1 MSIDR
6 RNLFY
11 TRIEEL
17 LKAELGLPEE
27 LLQETLKPLFDQVA
41 VSVWSLGDVF
51 VQAKRM
57 GWPMSFEAGLH
68 ILSIIKNRDNPGEK
82 GITWDTLFE
91 AIEAWASGMDW
102 EGITQKSELESF
114 EGDFILLCEPEDAI
128 HIQSYYQ
135 SSDLYELFNQA
146 HQLAHLH
153 AGTPVRLYCV
163 DPEKAEKPIEID
175 LRGNLLRSLLF
186 EKESVAFG

>member
-11 TRIEEL
+11 TRIEDL

-27 LLQETLKPLFDQVA
+27 LLRETLNPFFDQIA

-51 VQAKRM
+51 TQAKRM
-57 GWPMSFEAGLH
+57 GWPMSFDAGLH
-68 ILSIIKNRDNPGEK
+68 ILSIIENRDSPGEN

-91 AIEAWASGMDW
+91 AIEAWASGMNW
-102 EGITQKSELESF
+102 EEITEKSELESL

-128 HIQSYYQ
+128 HIQNYYQ
-135 SSDLYELFNQA
+135 SSDLYELLNQA
-146 HQLAHLH
+146 RQLAHLH
-153 AGTPVRLYCV
+153 AGTPVQIYCV
-163 DPEKAEKPIEID
+163 DPEKAEKPIEIG
-175 LRGNLLRSLLF
+175 LRGNLLRRLLF
-186 EKESVAFG
+186 EKERAALE

>member
-11 TRIEEL
+11 TRIEDL

-27 LLQETLKPLFDQVA
+27 LLRETLNPFFDQIA

-51 VQAKRM
+51 TQAKRM
-57 GWPMSFEAGLH
+57 GWPMSFDAGLH
-68 ILSIIKNRDNPGEK
+68 ILSIIENRDSPGEN

-91 AIEAWASGMDW
+91 AIEAWASGMNW
-102 EGITQKSELESF
+102 EEITEKSELESL

-128 HIQSYYQ
+128 HIQNYYQ
-135 SSDLYELFNQA
+135 SSDLYELLNQA
-146 HQLAHLH
+146 RQLAHLH
-153 AGTPVRLYCV
+153 AGTPVQIYCV
-163 DPEKAEKPIEID
+163 DPEKAEKPIEIG
-175 LRGNLLRSLLF
+175 LRGNLLRRLLC
-186 EKESVAFG
+186 EKESAALE

>member
-68 ILSIIKNRDNPGEK
+68 ILSIIENRDNPGEN

-91 AIEAWASGMDW
+91 AIEAWANGMDW
-102 EGITQKSELESF
+102 ESITQKSELESF
-114 EGDFILLCEPEDAI
+114 AGDFILFCEPEDAI

-146 HQLAHLH
+146 RQLAHLH

-186 EKESVAFG
+186 EKEIVAFG

>member
-11 TRIEEL
+11 TRIEDL

-27 LLQETLKPLFDQVA
+27 LLRETLNPFFDQIA

-51 VQAKRM
+51 TQAKRM
-57 GWPMSFEAGLH
+57 GWPMSFDAGLH
-68 ILSIIKNRDNPGEK
+68 ILSIIENRDSPGEN

-91 AIEAWASGMDW
+91 AIEAWASGMNW
-102 EGITQKSELESF
+102 EEITEKSELESL

-128 HIQSYYQ
+128 HIQNYYQ
-135 SSDLYELFNQA
+135 SSDLYELLNQA
-146 HQLAHLH
+146 RQLAHLH
-153 AGTPVRLYCV
+153 AGTPVQIYCV
-163 DPEKAEKPIEID
+163 DPEKAEKPIEIG
-175 LRGNLLRSLLF
+175 LRGNLLRRLLF
-186 EKESVAFG
+186 EKESAALE

>member
-6 RNLFY
+6 KNIFY
-11 TRIEEL
+11 TRIEDL
-17 LKAELGLPEE
+17 LKAELELPEE
-27 LLQETLKPLFDQVA
+27 LLRETLTPLFDQVA
-41 VSVWSLGDVF
+41 ISVWSLGDVV

-57 GWPMSFEAGLH
+57 GWPMSFEVALN
-68 ILSIIKNRDNPGEK
+68 ILSVIENRESPGKN

-91 AIEAWASGMDW
+91 AIEKWAGGMDW
-102 EGITQKSELESF
+102 EGITEKNELESF
-114 EGDFILLCEPEDAI
+114 KGNFILLCEPEDAI

-146 HQLAHLH
+146 RQLAHLH

-163 DPEKAEKPIEID
+163 DPEKAEKSIEIG
-175 LRGNLLRSLLF
+175 LRGNLLRTLLF
-186 EKESVAFG
+186 EKESVAVG